1 MVSNVL
7 RGRAFAG
14 IGDYSGGKG
23 LRGAVGLR
31 KIEELGTIAISLHFE
46 FKVSDW

>member
-7 RGRAFAG
+7 RGQAFSG
-14 IGDYSGGKG
+14 IGHYSGGKG

-31 KIEELGTIAISLHFE
+31 KIEGLGTVAISLRLE
-46 FKVSDW
+46 FKASD